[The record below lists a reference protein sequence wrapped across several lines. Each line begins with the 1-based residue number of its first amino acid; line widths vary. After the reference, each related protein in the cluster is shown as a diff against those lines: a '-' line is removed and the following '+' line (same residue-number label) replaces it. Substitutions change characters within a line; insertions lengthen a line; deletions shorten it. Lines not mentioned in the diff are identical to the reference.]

1 MIQHSTPLFMKILAF
16 DVFTDFV
23 LAVML
28 AWVISTLNLQK
39 KVKFGLIILIC
50 LGVLWVLTFD
60 YRGTGN

>member
-1 MIQHSTPLFMKILAF
+1 MKILAF